1 MRALFPFLLSAV
13 LAFAAPVHG
22 QEAAAPSSVLTVDL
36 EKIARESDYGQRV
49 NGLYQAEILTLQ
61 SQAKQ
66 VEAELIA
73 EEQDLVAQ
81 RDIVS
86 PEEFKELSQAFD
98 RKVVAI
104 REDQNSKQ
112 SELQA
117 KQRDDQRNLLRL
129 IAPILY
135 EIVSARGASVLI
147 DRRNIVLDLSSV
159 DITDEA
165 IAKMNETLGDGSTP
179 TEAMQDDQKTLD
191 IPKD

>member
-1 MRALFPFLLSAV
+1 MRSLFPFLLSAV

>member
-22 QEAAAPSSVLTVDL
+22 QEGAAPASVLTVDL

-73 EEQDLVAQ
+73 EEQDLVAR

-179 TEAMQDDQKTLD
+179 TEATQDDQKTLD

>member
-1 MRALFPFLLSAV
+1 MRSLFSFLLSAV
-13 LAFAAPVHG
+13 LVFAAPVHG

-179 TEAMQDDQKTLD
+179 TEATQDDQKTLD

>member
-1 MRALFPFLLSAV
+1 MRSLFPFLLSAV

-49 NGLYQAEILTLQ
+49 NGLYQAEILTLK

-73 EEQDLVAQ
+73 EEQELVAQ

-86 PEEFKELSQAFD
+86 PEQFKELSQAFD

-179 TEAMQDDQKTLD
+179 IQGVNDDQETPV

>member
-117 KQRDDQRNLLRL
+117 KRREDQRNLLRL

>member
-1 MRALFPFLLSAV
+1 MRSLFPFLLSAV

-61 SQAKQ
+61 SEAKQ
-66 VEAELIA
+66 VEAGLIA
-73 EEQDLVAQ
+73 EEQELVAQ

-86 PEEFKELSQAFD
+86 PEQFKELSQAFD

-179 TEAMQDDQKTLD
+179 IQGVIDDQETPV

>member
-22 QEAAAPSSVLTVDL
+22 QEAAASSSVLTVDL

-159 DITDEA
+159 DITNEA

-179 TEAMQDDQKTLD
+179 TEATQDDQKTLD

>member
-1 MRALFPFLLSAV
+1 MRSLFSFLLCAV

-66 VEAELIA
+66 VEGELIA
-73 EEQDLVAQ
+73 EEQELVAQ

>member
-1 MRALFPFLLSAV
+1 MRSLFPFLLSAV

-61 SQAKQ
+61 SEAKQ

-86 PEEFKELSQAFD
+86 PEQFKELSQAFD

>member
-1 MRALFPFLLSAV
+1 MRSLFSFLLSAV

>member
-1 MRALFPFLLSAV
+1 MRSLFPFLLSAV
-13 LAFAAPVHG
+13 LAFAAPVQG
-22 QEAAAPSSVLTVDL
+22 PEAAAPSSVLTVDL

-73 EEQDLVAQ
+73 EEQELVAQ

-86 PEEFKELSQAFD
+86 PEQFKELSQAFD

-179 TEAMQDDQKTLD
+179 IQGVIDDQETPV

>member
-165 IAKMNETLGDGSTP
+165 IAKMNETLGDGSTR

>member
-1 MRALFPFLLSAV
+1 MRSLFSFLLSAV

-165 IAKMNETLGDGSTP
+165 IAKVNETLGDGSTP

>member
-1 MRALFPFLLSAV
+1 MRSLFPFLLSAL

>member
-13 LAFAAPVHG
+13 FAFAAPVHG
-22 QEAAAPSSVLTVDL
+22 QESAAPSSVLTVDL

>member
-1 MRALFPFLLSAV
+1 MRSLFPFLLSAV

-66 VEAELIA
+66 VEAGLIA
-73 EEQDLVAQ
+73 EEQELVAQ

-86 PEEFKELSQAFD
+86 PEQFKELSQAFD

-179 TEAMQDDQKTLD
+179 IQGVIDDQETPV

>member
-13 LAFAAPVHG
+13 LGFAAPVHG
-22 QEAAAPSSVLTVDL
+22 QEGAAPSSVLTVDL

-179 TEAMQDDQKTLD
+179 TEATQDDQKTLD

>member
-86 PEEFKELSQAFD
+86 PEEFKELSKAFD

-117 KQRDDQRNLLRL
+117 KQREDQRNLLRL